1 MLTPPSR
8 GWHKPIPAA
17 KLTMIFLAGLT
28 AMRFLP
34 LAALPLVLGM
44 IWVAPPFGHL
54 RAKLTRNIYCF
65 QPRRQLV
72 SLGLL
77 YLTALPILAAWQ
89 VLLQYLGIPFA
100 TQQPAVEML
109 QQASGWR
116 LTVLLISITVLAP
129 VLEEILFRRVLY
141 DLLHRYCGV
150 WGGIILTSAIF
161 AAIHLFLLGFPM
173 LMLCGVIFQL
183 AYLRSRSLTAAI
195 ELHAVFNT
203 IGVIT
208 ALVTAP

>member
-1 MLTPPSR
+1 
-8 GWHKPIPAA
+8 
-17 KLTMIFLAGLT
+17 
-28 AMRFLP
+28 
-34 LAALPLVLGM
+34 
-44 IWVAPPFGHL
+44 
-54 RAKLTRNIYCF
+54 
-65 QPRRQLV
+65 
-72 SLGLL
+72 
-77 YLTALPILAAWQ
+77 
-89 VLLQYLGIPFA
+89 
-100 TQQPAVEML
+100 ML